1 VTHGVEASTGVRHAS
16 DERALVAAT
25 SVETGRFAPDEQSVD
40 RDDLIRLVDQLS
52 AIDQGY
58 VEVRRVDDDFPSLLV
73 GFRKGLAAVHC
84 MWGPESMA
92 LLTGDGSVAGSELV
106 EVLVMDDLVPFTGEY
121 LVESARARDVLLKF
135 ADGAD
140 PRSLGEWHDL

>member
-1 VTHGVEASTGVRHAS
+1 MIGQPGFDVSAG
-16 DERALVAAT
+16 RALVAAT
-25 SVETGRFAPDEQSVD
+25 SVETGRFAPDERSVG
-40 RDDLIRLVDQLS
+40 RDDLIRLVNQLS

-58 VEVRRVDDDFPSLLV
+58 VEVRRVDDDFPALLV
-73 GFRKGLAAVHC
+73 GFRKGFAVVHC

-92 LLTGDGSVAGSELV
+92 LLAGDGSVAGSEQVDMLI
-106 EVLVMDDLVPFTGEY
+106 MDDLGPFTGEY
-121 LVESARARDVLLKF
+121 VLESARARDVLLKF